1 MALEHLREVINF
13 KSYFVGIFDSSR
25 HCRCSSMAVTFIG
38 LSISFTLWFYFLFV
52 LLTVDCYNNVIF
64 KGVSSQDTKYKYS
77 CFSANEM
84 KRRNKYRWIKE
95 TGQVIYPD
103 SLSEIMLVEKKDTMN
118 YSNIHSWIQCYWVFC
133 PAR

>member
-1 MALEHLREVINF
+1 M
-13 KSYFVGIFDSSR
+13 
-25 HCRCSSMAVTFIG
+25 
-38 LSISFTLWFYFLFV
+38 
-52 LLTVDCYNNVIF
+52 DCYNNVIF

-118 YSNIHSWIQCYWVFC
+118 YSNIHS
-133 PAR
+133 